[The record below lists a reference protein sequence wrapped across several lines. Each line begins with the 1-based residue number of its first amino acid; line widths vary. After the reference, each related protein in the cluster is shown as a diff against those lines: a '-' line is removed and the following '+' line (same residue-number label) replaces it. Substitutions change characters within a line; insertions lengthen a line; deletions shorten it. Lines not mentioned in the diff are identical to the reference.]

1 MVLDA
6 ATKSETRTLDTQL
19 DSLMNQLH
27 SLICQ
32 PVDYS
37 NNDQVKNQNEL
48 LRCFAMLSKS
58 LILTHRWKCVGLNSL
73 KVRDFLFSC
82 KTRDLF
88 E

>member
-19 DSLMNQLH
+19 ESLMNQLH

-32 PVDYS
+32 PIDYS

-48 LRCFAMLSKS
+48 LRCFAMLSES
-58 LILTHRWKCVGLNSL
+58 LC
-73 KVRDFLFSC
+73 
-82 KTRDLF
+82 
-88 E
+88 